1 VQVVSGLKAGEQVVT
16 VGGLGLQEGA
26 KVRVEKDHS

>member
-1 VQVVSGLKAGEQVVT
+1 VVNGLKPGEQVVT

-26 KVRVEKDHS
+26 KVRVEKERS